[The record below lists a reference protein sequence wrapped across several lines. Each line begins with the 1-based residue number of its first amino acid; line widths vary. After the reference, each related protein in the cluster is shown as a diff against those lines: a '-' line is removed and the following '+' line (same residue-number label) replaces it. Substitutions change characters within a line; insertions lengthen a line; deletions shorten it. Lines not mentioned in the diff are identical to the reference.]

1 MSSFHFGDMAIDR
14 ARGLGHC
21 FCLGLDPHLSMVP
34 PVFRCGDMSPNAPSS
49 IGAVEDFLTAVID
62 QTADR
67 VVAYKPQSALYER
80 LGSAGI
86 ALLERLVDYAHARG
100 SLVLLDAKR
109 GDIESTA
116 EAYAEAYLAP
126 DSPNPVDALTINPYM
141 GLDTIEP
148 YLRLSRRFGKG
159 VFIVLRTS
167 NPGAAAFQDLQV
179 GDETVYETIATGL
192 QPLTEALAGATG
204 WSSLGVVVGA
214 TVPEE
219 ATRIRALLPKAIFL
233 LPGYGHQGGDV
244 ARITAALVPGPAGIR
259 EGGLISSS
267 RATLFPAGASTGSIS
282 TWRAAFTDQFDR
294 DVDSVAA
301 SLRDVA
307 HGFVGV

>member
-14 ARGLGHC
+14 ARRLGHC
-21 FCLGLDPHLSMVP
+21 LCLGLDPHLSMVP
-34 PVFRCGDMSPNAPSS
+34 AVFRHGDMSPNAPSS

-86 ALLERLVDYAHARG
+86 ALLERLVGYAHARG

-109 GDIESTA
+109 SDIESTA

-126 DSPNPVDALTINPYM
+126 DSPNPVDALTVNPYM

-179 GDETVYETIATGL
+179 GDGTVYETVATSL
-192 QPLTEALAGATG
+192 QSLTGALAGATG

-214 TVPEE
+214 TVPGE

-244 ARITAALVPGPAGIR
+244 AQITAALVPGPAGIR

-267 RATLFPAGASTGSIS
+267 RATLFPAAASTGSIS

-294 DVDSVAA
+294 DVDRVAV
-301 SLRDVA
+301 SLRDAA
-307 HGFVGV
+307 HGFVEV